1 MPLLSPIL
9 TSRSLNN
16 SGITEGPELE
26 MLAAWLATN
35 PSLTHLKSYLL
46 IYCLYNLYIY
56 IYVCFLFLCVCV
68 WGGGVVSR

>member
-1 MPLLSPIL
+1 MLLLSPIL

-46 IYCLYNLYIY
+46 IYCLYYLY
-56 IYVCFLFLCVCV
+56 F
-68 WGGGVVSR
+68 